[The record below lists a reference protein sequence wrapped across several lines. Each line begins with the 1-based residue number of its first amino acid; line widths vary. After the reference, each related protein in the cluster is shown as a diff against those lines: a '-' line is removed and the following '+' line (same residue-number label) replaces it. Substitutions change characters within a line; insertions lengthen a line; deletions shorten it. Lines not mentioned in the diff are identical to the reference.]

1 MMVTR
6 QAQTNTANLN
16 QLPAGSNHAMTIT
29 ETPEWSPQTL
39 AFLAKLT
46 PLERRF
52 TEWYAAGYSGAEA
65 YRRATNRRRSQD
77 DAARQQAFKI
87 RTRPR
92 VAAAIQAAL
101 NDQPVG
107 ARCDREWLLAKLRAI
122 VEEAADS
129 RSPSASSTALTAIT
143 LMARIQGNLGS
154 RSVAKHAHPPANAA
168 VDIGRWIDQQI
179 AEIRGSTSAP
189 EITVPRRKSCDT
201 GDDTRQQEA
210 RRPADFQMNEC
221 IDKGEPTNRASKV
234 AAELEPWLLEPDY
247 EGDALY
253 GRGWRFG

>member
-1 MMVTR
+1 MAHSSSTIR
-6 QAQTNTANLN
+6 SNLDR
-16 QLPAGSNHAMTIT
+16 PAAEVGSPPIT

-87 RTRPR
+87 RSRPR

-101 NDQPVG
+101 NDQTVG

-122 VEEAADS
+122 VEEAADA
-129 RSPSASSTALTAIT
+129 RSPSASSTALAAIT
-143 LMARIQGNLGS
+143 LMARIQGDLGS
-154 RSVAKHAHPPANAA
+154 RSVAKHEYPRANAA
-168 VDIGRWIDQQI
+168 IDIGRWIDQQI

-189 EITVPRRKSCDT
+189 EITIRPGTSCNT
-201 GDDTRQQEA
+201 GDDVRQEA
-210 RRPADFQMNEC
+210 VRRPANFQMSEC
-221 IDKGEPTNRASKV
+221 IDKDEPTNRASKV

-253 GRGWRFG
+253 GRGFRFG